1 MNIGML
7 VDTYKPHISGVTNHV
22 ALTKRTLES
31 QGHRVFVFTLGGEDY
46 VDEELYVVR
55 SPSIP
60 LAETGFSFSYRYT
73 RAAQRKLALMDV
85 VHVHHPF
92 ISGRLALRYC
102 QNLGLPIVFTN
113 HTRYDLYARVYLPQV
128 PELFSEAFLQTYLPR
143 FCQHCDLTIAPSRG
157 IAAVLRG
164 FGVRDQIE
172 IIPNGVDLSRFRSE
186 PQNPLTR
193 ADIGLFDD
201 DLVLMYVGRV
211 GPEKSLTT
219 LLQAFAGAQAA
230 IDRLRLVIV
239 GDGPELP
246 GLQDWAARAG
256 VGAKVIFAGAAE
268 YEDVPAYLRLADAF
282 ATASKTEVHPLS
294 LIEAMASGLPA
305 IGVRSPGIEDTI
317 ENGVNGIL
325 CRDDLAEFTAQMVR
339 LMLEDDRRKEMAGR
353 ARTDADRFDITRTS
367 QLLLEQYQQLQHE
380 RPRHSP
386 GLVQRLKRFI
396 L

>member
-1 MNIGML
+1 
-7 VDTYKPHISGVTNHV
+7 
-22 ALTKRTLES
+22 
-31 QGHRVFVFTLGGEDY
+31 
-46 VDEELYVVR
+46 
-55 SPSIP
+55 
-60 LAETGFSFSYRYT
+60 
-73 RAAQRKLALMDV
+73 
-85 VHVHHPF
+85 
-92 ISGRLALRYC
+92 
-102 QNLGLPIVFTN
+102 
-113 HTRYDLYARVYLPQV
+113 
-128 PELFSEAFLQTYLPR
+128 
-143 FCQHCDLTIAPSRG
+143 
-157 IAAVLRG
+157 
-164 FGVRDQIE
+164 
-172 IIPNGVDLSRFRSE
+172 
-186 PQNPLTR
+186 
-193 ADIGLFDD
+193 
-201 DLVLMYVGRV
+201 
-211 GPEKSLTT
+211 
-219 LLQAFAGAQAA
+219 
-230 IDRLRLVIV
+230 LVIV